1 MVQTRSSTVRLR
13 DVSDD
18 NSREALFRGKSV
30 IFHILSWYTYLNL
43 EMRFKKNLEMQ
54 IF

>member
-1 MVQTRSSTVRLR
+1 MFQIKFQIIQINGTNQV

-18 NSREALFRGKSV
+18 NGRDALFRGKSV

-43 EMRFKKNLEMQ
+43 EMRFKK
-54 IF
+54 I